1 MSQPFYTAVV
11 QEKED
16 VTRDRLKEYYPRLPS
31 KVIDRAIETVSWH
44 ALFSGTNRY
53 NTQAALDNFSKMAID
68 IVEEQKE
75 KNVGVIEMILL
86 DHDKLLDERVREDDT
101 ELVKGIRSIPTEIL
115 LIILKS
121 THSLWT
127 TS

>member
-1 MSQPFYTAVV
+1 MSHPFYTAVV

-16 VTRDRLKEYYPRLPS
+16 VTRDRLKEHYPRLPS

-44 ALFSGTNRY
+44 TLFGGTNRY
-53 NTQAALDNFSKMAID
+53 NTQAALDIFSKMAID

-75 KNVGVIEMILL
+75 KNVEVIEMILL
-86 DHDKLLDERVREDDT
+86 DHDKRLDERVREDDT
-101 ELVKGIRSIPTEIL
+101 ELVKGIRSIPIGIL

>member
-1 MSQPFYTAVV
+1 MSHPFYTAVAE
-11 QEKED
+11 EKED
-16 VTRDRLKEYYPRLPS
+16 ITRNNLKEHYPHLPIN
-31 KVIDRAIETVSWH
+31 VIDRAIETVSWH
-44 ALFSGTNRY
+44 TLFGGTNRY

-86 DHDKLLDERVREDDT
+86 DHDKRFDERVREEDT
-101 ELVKGIRSIPTEIL
+101 ELVKGIRSIPTGIL
-115 LIILKS
+115 LMILKS
-121 THSLWT
+121 THSLWS